1 MYSAVESVAYY
12 VYLLWMSPSELLVG
26 MKLSGLLGMCLSG
39 HLCMSLR
46 ELLVGMRLCEH
57 LCMSLGEILVRT
69 SLSGHLFM
77 SLSEL
82 LEGIRLCGHLCMNLV
97 PENYKLYPFVSA
109 TPRVVIFFSKT
120 IFSRSF
126 ERTKH
131 KTQGKNHDEP
141 HTKSSSHLGTL

>member
-1 MYSAVESVAYY
+1 MHSAVESVAYY

-69 SLSGHLFM
+69 SLSGHL
-77 SLSEL
+77 
-82 LEGIRLCGHLCMNLV
+82 CMNLV

-141 HTKSSSHLGTL
+141 HT